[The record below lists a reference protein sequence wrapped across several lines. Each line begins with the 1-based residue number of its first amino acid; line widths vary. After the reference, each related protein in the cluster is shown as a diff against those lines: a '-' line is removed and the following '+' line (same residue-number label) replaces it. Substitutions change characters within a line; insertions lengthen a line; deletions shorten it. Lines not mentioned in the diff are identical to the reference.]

1 VRLSLYCR
9 PLASRETVPLLPA
22 ACFLCNCPFS
32 ADSLFLVRLSLY
44 CRQLVSHETVH
55 LLFLVR
61 LSLYCRAALARETV
75 PLFAQ
80 VGKEFGT
87 VMKKVF
93 EHLETL
99 DFDEKTINSIG
110 RVVHIWEER
119 GIFDKRIQ
127 AKRGLKTKC
136 LYFYEIFSCPHMGGT
151 RHFRQA
157 HPGKTRVKTE
167 KSALSSLF
175 RLCFC
180 FRVFASLPIFL
191 NPNGTVF
198 C

>member
-1 VRLSLYCR
+1 MRLSLYCR
-9 PLASRETVPLLPA
+9 QLVSLETVPL
-22 ACFLCNCPFS
+22 
-32 ADSLFLVRLSLY
+32 LFLVRLSLY
-44 CRQLVSHETVH
+44 CRQRVSRETVP
-55 LLFLVR
+55 LLPA
-61 LSLYCRAALARETV
+61 AALARETV

-127 AKRGLKTKC
+127 AKRGLKRK
-136 LYFYEIFSCPHMGGT
+136 
-151 RHFRQA
+151 
-157 HPGKTRVKTE
+157 

-175 RLCFC
+175 RLCF
-180 FRVFASLPIFL
+180 ASVRYFL
-191 NPNGTVF
+191 NSQRTVPVF
-198 C
+198 DEKTINSIGRVVHIWEERGIFDKRIQARGVKRKKCSYTYLRNLFVTADLVLLPYF

>member
-1 VRLSLYCR
+1 M
-9 PLASRETVPLLPA
+9 
-22 ACFLCNCPFS
+22 
-32 ADSLFLVRLSLY
+32 RLSLY
-44 CRQLVSHETVH
+44 CRQLVSC
-55 LLFLVR
+55 VR
-61 LSLYCRAALARETV
+61 LSLYCRPLVSNATVPLLPTACFSWGCPFISDSLARETV

-127 AKRGLKTKC
+127 AKRGLKRKKVLIYLFTK
-136 LYFYEIFSCPHMGGT
+136 S
-151 RHFRQA
+151 FRD
-157 HPGKTRVKTE
+157 
-167 KSALSSLF
+167 L
-175 RLCFC
+175 RLCF
-180 FRVFASLPIFL
+180 ASVFL
-191 NPNGTVF
+191 NSRLKVLYFVKIQARASNKNVWYPLFLKEKNF
-198 C
+198 LSF